1 MEYHNYETSRR
12 NSKQLAFNDSSF
24 DKERY
29 DKNRKRRLMKDKNE
43 KEKQAGAGVNQ
54 TTKPE
59 DKCWKCQQDIP
70 PPYHV
75 YVCQNGH
82 LHKEREELHDYKVS

>member
-1 MEYHNYETSRR
+1 MEYHNYETAQR
-12 NSKQLAFNDSSF
+12 NSRQLASNDSAF

-43 KEKQAGAGVNQ
+43 KEKKAGGNQ
-54 TTKPE
+54 TAKLE
-59 DKCWKCQQDIP
+59 DKCWKCQQEIP
-70 PPYHV
+70 PPYHL

-82 LHKEREELHDYKVS
+82 LHKERQGGQNFKVS